1 MRFVWP
7 VKHVLENPSSITPPR
22 SLPNGGAY
30 PDFLCVGAQRSGT
43 TWLYRHLHLHT
54 DFWMPPRKE
63 LHYFDQLC
71 RARRFG
77 PPRNEDERDLR
88 FVEAMQRLGD
98 KPFMDLEGYGRL
110 FELKGALISGDITP
124 AYSTLNEEIIAQ
136 IMKRFPKI
144 KVIFLARDPVERAL
158 SQLSMHVQLKLSLPF
173 DVTDVEE
180 VIRRLLRPGVLLRS
194 HPSKI
199 VARWRRHVPP
209 EQFRIYF
216 YEELERTPAALF
228 RSIVC
233 FLGGDS
239 RRTRARLNRKEKVNS
254 TGKLRFPNQVRF
266 QVARFFEPELKACAA
281 ELGGP
286 ATGWPERYGLSVL
299 MSFFSIF
306 EDVLDLIVSFDWA
319 V

>member
-1 MRFVWP
+1 
-7 VKHVLENPSSITPPR
+7 
-22 SLPNGGAY
+22 
-30 PDFLCVGAQRSGT
+30 
-43 TWLYRHLHLHT
+43 
-54 DFWMPPRKE
+54 MPPRKE

-124 AYSTLNEEIIAQ
+124 AYSALNEEIIAQ
-136 IMKRFPKI
+136 IMKRFPKL

-158 SQLSMHVQLKLSLPF
+158 SQLSMHVQLKLSHPF

-180 VIRRLLRPGVLLRS
+180 VIWRLLRPGVLLRS

-216 YEELERTPAALF
+216 FEELERTPAALF

-233 FLGGDS
+233 FLGGDP

-254 TGKLRFPNQVRF
+254 TGKLPIPESSPIPSRAFLQ
-266 QVARFFEPELKACAA
+266 ARAEGLCCGTRRACYRMARA
-281 ELGGP
+281 IRSLRGHVFLQHFRGP
-286 ATGWPERYGLSVL
+286 SRSHRQ
-299 MSFFSIF
+299 F
-306 EDVLDLIVSFDWA
+306 
-319 V
+319 